1 MFASCRNITE
11 VITYLR
17 GNQVEYYN
25 VLSKKHGVGIILY
38 TVTTP
43 DPWTGEEVS
52 VSDSIRYD
60 ITTGDL
66 LS

>member
-1 MFASCRNITE
+1 
-11 VITYLR
+11 
-17 GNQVEYYN
+17 
-25 VLSKKHGVGIILY
+25 
-38 TVTTP
+38 VTTP

-52 VSDSIRYD
+52 VSDSVRYD